1 MSVFRLAQVVRRE
14 SKINSRGHVPCLVSS
29 RRQSRGSLRFRCAD
43 DRIDIAEE
51 ACDAATC
58 DERQNAF
65 LAAGVFGPAMF
76 FQQAV
81 FAEIRD
87 GMKAKVE
94 TVSTG
99 YVGSLLF
106 GALNRSIVAA
116 TDRVL

>member
-1 MSVFRLAQVVRRE
+1 
-14 SKINSRGHVPCLVSS
+14 
-29 RRQSRGSLRFRCAD
+29 
-43 DRIDIAEE
+43 
-51 ACDAATC
+51 
-58 DERQNAF
+58 
-65 LAAGVFGPAMF
+65 MF